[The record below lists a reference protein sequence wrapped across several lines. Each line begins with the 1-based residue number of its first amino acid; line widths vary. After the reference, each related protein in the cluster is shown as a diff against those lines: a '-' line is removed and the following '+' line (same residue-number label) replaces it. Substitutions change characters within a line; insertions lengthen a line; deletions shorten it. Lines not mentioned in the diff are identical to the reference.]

1 MGHIS
6 CKSKKNKQIHKSPLI
21 LLALSSSILAFKE
34 NNLQLQLS
42 QKFLYCFLAFCEE
55 TPNQVRGLELETK
68 KKIVTAWNDLL
79 FYISSSWVQGLL
91 LSIQPWNVCASNVWS
106 TIPWG
111 FPSRHVKW
119 FEPRPLK
126 LVKIHSLGTT
136 NTQSHNYNLPSFG

>member
-68 KKIVTAWNDLL
+68 KKIVTA
-79 FYISSSWVQGLL
+79 
-91 LSIQPWNVCASNVWS
+91 
-106 TIPWG
+106 
-111 FPSRHVKW
+111 
-119 FEPRPLK
+119 
-126 LVKIHSLGTT
+126 
-136 NTQSHNYNLPSFG
+136 